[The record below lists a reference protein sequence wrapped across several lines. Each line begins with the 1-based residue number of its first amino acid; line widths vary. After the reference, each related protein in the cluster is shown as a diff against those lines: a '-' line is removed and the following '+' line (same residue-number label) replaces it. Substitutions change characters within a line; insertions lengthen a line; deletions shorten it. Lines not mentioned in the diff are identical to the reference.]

1 MNSRW
6 MYIDF
11 NSYFASVEQQF
22 DPRLRGKPIAVIPVA
37 SDATCAIAASYE
49 AKAFGVKT
57 GTPVWEA
64 KKLCPKLIC
73 VLANH
78 EAYVEV
84 HHKILKEIDRH
95 VPITKVCSIDEVACQ
110 LMNNESS
117 QASKLAEK
125 IKQGLRANV
134 GECITCSIGLAP
146 NCYLAK
152 VATDMKKPN
161 GLVFINQED
170 LPSKLYSLKLRD
182 LPGIGANMEIRLK
195 KHGIFDM
202 EMLCSLDLQQM
213 RRAWGSVEG
222 ERMWHRLRGVDL
234 PDIETKRRSL
244 GHSHVMAPELRDPEK
259 ARLVGR
265 RLTAKAVSRL
275 RRQGLV
281 ASRISLS
288 VRLEKEERFE
298 LSLACD
304 RVCDSFTFLT
314 FFNEMWEQI
323 IRHTGSAKIKKVS
336 VTFSDLEERM
346 NHQYELFANDSRE
359 KEEKASHVLDR
370 INQKYGKDSISLG
383 ILPHHGKAFSGTKI
397 AFTRIPDE
405 EEFLE

>member
-1 MNSRW
+1 MNNRW

-11 NSYFASVEQQF
+11 NSYFASVEQQLK
-22 DPRLRGKPIAVIPVA
+22 PQLRGKPIVVVPVA

-49 AKAFGVKT
+49 AKACGIKT
-57 GTPVWEA
+57 GTPIWEA

-95 VPITKVCSIDEVACQ
+95 VPISKVYSIDEVACQ
-110 LMNNESS
+110 LMDNERAKAP
-117 QASKLAEK
+117 QLAEK

-134 GECITCSIGLAP
+134 GECITCSIGFAP
-146 NCYLAK
+146 NRYLAK

-170 LPSKLYSLKLRD
+170 LPQKLYSLKLRD
-182 LPGIGANMEIRLK
+182 LPGIGANMEMRLK
-195 KHGIFDM
+195 KRGIFDM

-213 RRAWGSVEG
+213 RKAWGSVEG
-222 ERMWHRLRGVDL
+222 ERMWHRLRGVDF
-234 PDIETKRRSL
+234 PETETKRRSL

-275 RRQGLV
+275 RRMGLV
-281 ASRISLS
+281 ASKVSLS
-288 VRLEKEERFE
+288 VRLEKEECFE
-298 LSLACD
+298 LNMACN
-304 RVCDSFTFLT
+304 RVCDSFTFLSL
-314 FFNEMWEQI
+314 FNEMWEQI
-323 IRHTGSAKIKKVS
+323 IRHTGSAKIKKIS
-336 VTFSDLEERM
+336 VTFSGLEERASA
-346 NHQYELFANDSRE
+346 QYELFANDSKE
-359 KEEKASHVLDR
+359 KEEKVSSVLDL
-370 INQKYGKDSISLG
+370 INHKYGKDSISLG
-383 ILPHHGKAFSGTKI
+383 ILPSYGTETKI

-405 EEFLE
+405 DEFLE

>member
-1 MNSRW
+1 

-22 DPRLRGKPIAVIPVA
+22 NPRLRGKPIVVVPVA

-49 AKAFGVKT
+49 AKACGIKT
-57 GTPVWEA
+57 GTPIWEA

-95 VPITKVCSIDEVACQ
+95 VPISKVCSIDEVACQ
-110 LMNNESS
+110 LMDNERAKAS
-117 QASKLAEK
+117 QLAEK
-125 IKQGLRANV
+125 IKQGLKANV
-134 GECITCSIGLAP
+134 GECITCSIGFAP
-146 NCYLAK
+146 NRYLAK

-170 LPSKLYSLKLRD
+170 LPQKLYSLKLRD
-182 LPGIGANMEIRLK
+182 LPGIGANMEMRLK
-195 KHGIFDM
+195 KHSIFDM

-213 RRAWGSVEG
+213 RKAWGSVEG
-222 ERMWHRLRGVDL
+222 ERMWHRLRGIEL
-234 PDIETKRRSL
+234 PDAETVRKSL

-275 RRQGLV
+275 RRMGLV
-281 ASRISLS
+281 ASKMSLS
-288 VRLEKEERFE
+288 VRLEKEEGFE
-298 LSLACD
+298 LSTACD
-304 RVCDSFTFLT
+304 RVYDSFTFLAL
-314 FFNEMWEQI
+314 FNEIWEQI
-323 IRHTGSAKIKKVS
+323 IKHTGSAKIKKIS
-336 VTFSDLEERM
+336 VTFSGLEEKVSA
-346 NHQYELFANDSRE
+346 QYELFANDSKE
-359 KEEKASHVLDR
+359 KEEKVSGVLDL

-383 ILPHHGKAFSGTKI
+383 ILPCHVKTFSETKI

-405 EEFLE
+405 EEFLD